1 MDDPDVDVED
11 DHEDLWELESVTEQ
25 AQAPMLAA
33 AQVSGEYVLSLHDYS
48 NVEGVLRTLRDNG
61 LEVAAMELQQPDL
74 EEVFVAIMRR
84 E

>member
-1 MDDPDVDVED
+1 V
-11 DHEDLWELESVTEQ
+11 
-25 AQAPMLAA
+25 LAL
-33 AQVSGEYVLSLHDYS
+33 QDYS
-48 NVEGVLRTLRDNG
+48 DVEGVLRTLRDNG